1 MRSISRFVFAVVLF
15 GLVATGARAEEE
27 VSLADVMQA
36 QRQACSS
43 LSRQELLDKGT
54 DCPKVAKPV
63 NDTVSVI
70 AGIVSFAALAA
81 SVFTNT
87 PTATLGL
94 MSVSIG
100 ADQVGK

>member
-27 VSLADVMQA
+27 LSLADVMQA
-36 QRQACSS
+36 QRQECST
-43 LSRQELLDKGT
+43 LSRQELHDKGA
-54 DCPKVAKPV
+54 DCLRAAKPV
-63 NDTVSVI
+63 NDAVRVI
-70 AGIVSFAALAA
+70 SGIVSFAALAA